1 MKLTKERKRLLLIV
15 AMFGIAAT
23 LIGAGTYAYFS
34 ATVTTQTINFTAGTI
49 DLSVNGSSIWDSTS
63 YNETFNDLKPCQKRW
78 VNVTVKNNG
87 TNPMYAWLNV
97 CNISNGGG
105 LHPQS
110 EVGEDPA
117 DTINMIE
124 DVIQFDL
131 WENSSTAM
139 IQDSD
144 GYVINHTVLS
154 PQNWST
160 KSVGC
165 KYIALNLTA
174 GNTGSYHVWQPGEV
188 HGINMSYMLACNTT
202 NWAQGDN
209 MTFRITLF
217 ALQSEGWENSP
228 GGSVDPSQV
237 GINQINFP

>member
-1 MKLTKERKRLLLIV
+1 MVISKERKRLLLVI
-15 AMFGIAAT
+15 ALIGIAVI

-34 ATVTTQTINFTAGTI
+34 ATVTTGEINFTAGTI
-49 DLSVNGSSIWDSTS
+49 DLSVNDSSTWNSVT
-63 YNETFNDLKPCQKRW
+63 YNTTFNDLKPCQKRW

-87 TNPMYAWLNV
+87 TNPMYAWLSV

-105 LHPQS
+105 LRPQS
-110 EVGEDPA
+110 EFGEDPA

-131 WENSSTAM
+131 YENTTQ
-139 IQDSD
+139 IIPDSY
-144 GYVINHTVLS
+144 GYVINHTSLS

-160 KSVGC
+160 KSIGC
-165 KYIALNLTA
+165 KYIALNLTNPA
-174 GNTGSYHVWQPGEV
+174 QYLIWQPGEV
-188 HGINMSYMLACNTT
+188 HAVNMSYMLACNTT

-228 GGSVDPSQV
+228 GGVVDISQV
-237 GINQINFP
+237 GIQQITIVP

>member
-1 MKLTKERKRLLLIV
+1 MVLSKERKRLLLVIALV
-15 AMFGIAAT
+15 AVAIT

-34 ATVTTQTINFTAGTI
+34 ATVTTETINFTAGTI
-49 DLSVNGSSIWDSTS
+49 DLSVNGSSIWNSVS

-87 TNPMYAWLNV
+87 TNPMYAWLSV
-97 CNISNGGG
+97 CNLSNGGG

-110 EVGEDPA
+110 EMGEDPLNS
-117 DTINMIE
+117 INMIE
-124 DVIQFDL
+124 DVIRFDL
-131 WENSSTAM
+131 YENSTLTM
-139 IQDSD
+139 ISDND
-144 GYVINHTVLS
+144 GYVINDTVIS

-165 KYIALNLTA
+165 KYIALNFTA
-174 GNTGSYHVWQPGEV
+174 NNVGPYHEWQPGEV
-188 HGINMSYMLACNTT
+188 RAVNMSYMLACNTT

-228 GGSVDPSQV
+228 TGTVNPSEV
-237 GINQINFP
+237 GIQQINFP